1 MEALMPSVINL
12 NEKKRFSPAHD
23 EWATIGVHL
32 ATRVDQG
39 ATVEQATA
47 ALVALGVD
55 QGRIR
60 RYLKREG
67 LHHPG
72 RLSVINAL
80 YTREENAAILQW
92 LEYQIS
98 SRWKYEDKWGL
109 SFNVAKILLYEQNGD
124 LYEMLEEEQ
133 RADGEPGLSDA
144 ASLRRA
150 RANRA
155 GLLHTTYL
163 CEINWANTAPGLS
176 WPEYYQ
182 LTFLPGYNIDIMT
195 AGQCSLDVYG
205 YYNVALNFTP
215 RRKDGTEVKDVGL
228 RAVEAWWLR
237 RSDASPWEELFNA
250 GSLDERALFRFR
262 SKIWPGEYE
271 FYEE

>member
-1 MEALMPSVINL
+1 MPSVINL
-12 NEKKRFSPAHD
+12 AENKRSTPAHD

-32 ATRVDQG
+32 ATRVAQG
-39 ATVEQATA
+39 QTREQAVA
-47 ALVALGVD
+47 SVAALGVHP
-55 QGRIR
+55 GRIQ
-60 RYLKREG
+60 RYIRREG
-67 LHHPG
+67 LRHPG
-72 RLSVINAL
+72 RISMINAL
-80 YTREENAAILQW
+80 YTKEENEAILEW
-92 LEYQIS
+92 LEYEIS
-98 SRWKYEDKWGL
+98 PRKVYMGGWEL
-109 SFNVAKILLYEQNGD
+109 AFNVAKILLYEQNSHY
-124 LYEMLEEEQ
+124 YEMLEKEQ

-155 GLLHTTYL
+155 GLLHTSYL

-205 YYNVALNFTP
+205 FYNVALNFFP
-215 RRKDGTEVKDVGL
+215 RRKDGAEMKNVDL
-228 RAVEAWWLR
+228 RAVEAWWR
-237 RSDASPWEELFNA
+237 QRNDASPWEELLDG

-271 FYEE
+271 YYG